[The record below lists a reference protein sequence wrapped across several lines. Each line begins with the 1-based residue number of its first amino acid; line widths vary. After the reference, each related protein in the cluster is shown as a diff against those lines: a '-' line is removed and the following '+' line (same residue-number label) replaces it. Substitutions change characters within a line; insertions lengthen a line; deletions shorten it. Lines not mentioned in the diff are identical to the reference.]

1 MFEQSS
7 AHVEHAKENF
17 SPASTHI
24 DYYQLHKADFTKYAG
39 KDKQMDEKEL
49 QKFFD
54 KALTPEQV
62 GVLGNGEKEPE
73 AAKEAMNKFDSG
85 DEKHKKRLSA
95 AEFKTMM
102 EELTLRMDALR
113 THGQSDHGGGAAVA
127 APAQREQASENA
139 KTEPSP
145 KPAAH

>member
-1 MFEQSS
+1 MFEQSG

-17 SPASTHI
+17 SLTSTHI

-54 KALTPEQV
+54 KALAPEEV
-62 GVLGNGEKEPE
+62 RILGNGEKEPE

-102 EELTLRMDALR
+102 EELTMRMDALR
-113 THGQSDHGGGAAVA
+113 TRGQSDRGGAAVEA
-127 APAQREQASENA
+127 AQHPQAAANTT
-139 KTEPSP
+139 TEHAT
-145 KPAAH
+145 KPAH